1 MREEEKEGDFWR
13 GFFLGLSRA
22 EKRTRVEEE
31 QLQPT
36 LSRYVSGYSGCSD
49 PYLTSSFWSFR
60 NIQCLVVWCG
70 RKGPQVVLLGL
81 VVYYSTLFRF

>member
-1 MREEEKEGDFWR
+1 MREEEKMGEFFG
-13 GFFLGLSRA
+13 GFLGLSRA
-22 EKRTRVEEE
+22 EKCTRVEKE

-36 LSRYVSGYSGCSD
+36 LSKYASGYSGCSD
-49 PYLTSSFWSFR
+49 PYLISSFWLFR

-70 RKGPQVVLLGL
+70 RKGPQVVLMGL